1 MGQKISF
8 VPGTNLELAM
18 LGLNLRTVEKMDRK
32 DSLSKQMLI
41 HLTEDEFNQIQT
53 ACKQASM
60 KQSDYLRHKLL
71 STSAVSFIPSNDI
84 HNVRLLGLMLTKI
97 FEKLN
102 DTQIIDPEVME
113 ISQLVDEIKITVRKL
128 NDKLNKG

>member
-8 VPGTNLELAM
+8 VQGTNLELAM
-18 LGLNLRTVEKMDRK
+18 IGLNLHIIEKMNRK
-32 DSLSKQMLI
+32 DSFDKQMQI
-41 HLTEDEFNQIQT
+41 RLTNDEYWQIKT

-60 KQSDYLRHKLL
+60 KQSDYLRHKIL
-71 STSAVSFIPSNDI
+71 STSNLSFIPSKDI

-102 DTQIIDPEVME
+102 DTKNIDYEVME
-113 ISQLVDEIKITVRKL
+113 INQLIDEIKITVRKL
-128 NDKLNKG
+128 NDELNQG

>member
-128 NDKLNKG
+128 NDELNKG

>member
-8 VPGTNLELAM
+8 VSGTNLELAM

-32 DSLSKQMLI
+32 ASLSKQMLI

-71 STSAVSFIPSNDI
+71 STSTVSFIPSNDI

-113 ISQLVDEIKITVRKL
+113 ISHLVDEIKITVRKL
-128 NDKLNKG
+128 NDELNKG

>member
-8 VPGTNLELAM
+8 VQSTNLELAM
-18 LGLNLRTVEKMDRK
+18 LGLNLRTVEKMNRK

-71 STSAVSFIPSNDI
+71 STSALSFIPSNDI

-128 NDKLNKG
+128 NDELNKG